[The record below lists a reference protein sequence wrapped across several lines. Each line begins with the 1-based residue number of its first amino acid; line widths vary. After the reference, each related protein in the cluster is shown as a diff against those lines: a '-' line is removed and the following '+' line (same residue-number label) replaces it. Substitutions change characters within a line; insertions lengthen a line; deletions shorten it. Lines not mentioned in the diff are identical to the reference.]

1 MIYNKIVLDWSDIL
15 IDYLYKD
22 VYKLMNRR
30 DRENIRLITQM
41 NFFEQNKH
49 FIDPKLKMIIDQ
61 LDYDIEED
69 LNFEFDVLERFT
81 KEELKEMDL
90 SDLKQIQR
98 RFQIDLTKL
107 KKLNF
112 DLSQFIIMIDPK
124 YKNN

>member
-1 MIYNKIVLDWSDIL
+1 MVN
-15 IDYLYKD
+15 YLYKD

-30 DRENIRLITQM
+30 DRENVRLISQI

-49 FIDPKLKMIIDQ
+49 LIDTNLKMIIDH
-61 LDYDIEED
+61 LDYDMEED
-69 LNFEFDVLERFT
+69 LDFEFDVLERFT

-90 SDLKQIQR
+90 FDLKQIQR

-112 DLSQFIIMIDPK
+112 DLSQFLIMIEPR